1 MQIAANASYSRAE
14 KNFLSYFRFL
24 RLEIAIYRSSV
35 MEKHDKSRVTRI
47 DSTMQ
52 MEYKVTD
59 VNKRE

>member
-1 MQIAANASYSRAE
+1 MQIVANASYSRAE
-14 KNFLSYFRFL
+14 ENFPLYFRFL
-24 RLEIAIYRSSV
+24 RLEIAIYRLFV

-52 MEYKVTD
+52 MEYKATD